1 MLINL
6 TNHPTCN
13 WNSDQLE
20 TAMNRW
26 DSICHISFPEV
37 CPEWNDSEVFTQASA
52 IVETIIGM
60 SPDAVLCQGEMTM
73 TLSIVSLLESNKIPA
88 YAATSRRQSVERVKP
103 DGTIEK
109 QSIFEFVRFR
119 RYQLFENQ

>member
-13 WNSDQLE
+13 WNSDQLK
-20 TAMNRW
+20 AARNRW
-26 DSICHISFPEV
+26 GSICHISFPEV
-37 CPEWNDSEVFTQASA
+37 SPEWNDSEVFRQASA
-52 IVETIIGM
+52 ITKTIIAM

-73 TLSIVSLLESNKIPA
+73 TMSMVSLLEKNGIPV
-88 YAATSRRQSVERVKP
+88 YAATSRRQSVESVKA

-109 QSIFEFVRFR
+109 QSVFQFVRFR
-119 RYQLFENQ
+119 RYQLFAN